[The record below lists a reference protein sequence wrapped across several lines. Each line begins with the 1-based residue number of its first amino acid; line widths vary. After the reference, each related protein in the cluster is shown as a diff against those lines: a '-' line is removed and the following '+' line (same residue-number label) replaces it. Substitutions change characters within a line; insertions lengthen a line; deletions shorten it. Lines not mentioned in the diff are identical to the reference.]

1 VPDVTRDVLH
11 LKGVP
16 DVTRDVLHLKGVPD
30 VTRDVLHLKGVPDV
44 TKDVT
49 NNCKLLTL
57 FHFEGIEN
65 YAQLKMTDILKKP
78 KHFV

>member
-1 VPDVTRDVLH
+1 
-11 LKGVP
+11 
-16 DVTRDVLHLKGVPD
+16 VPD